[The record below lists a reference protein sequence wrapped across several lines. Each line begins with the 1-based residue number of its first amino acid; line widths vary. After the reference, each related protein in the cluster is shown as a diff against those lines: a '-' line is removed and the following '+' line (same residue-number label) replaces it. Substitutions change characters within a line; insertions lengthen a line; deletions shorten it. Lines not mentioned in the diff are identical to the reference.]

1 MINDVILGNIDP
13 EQAVA
18 NAANSLEVEWQKRA
32 KNQ

>member
-13 EQAVA
+13 EQAVF
-18 NAANSLEVEWQKRA
+18 NAAHSLELEWQKRL

>member
-18 NAANSLEVEWQKRA
+18 NAANSLEVEWTKRA